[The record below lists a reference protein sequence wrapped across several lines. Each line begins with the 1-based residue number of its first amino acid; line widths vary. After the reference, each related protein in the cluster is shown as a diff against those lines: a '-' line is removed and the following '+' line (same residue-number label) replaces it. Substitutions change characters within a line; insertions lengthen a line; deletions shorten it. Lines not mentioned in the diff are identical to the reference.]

1 MQSLTEFANP
11 SERAD
16 RQAPSDGLVDRA
28 EGEERSVRSGGDAVN
43 DPDGWRVTR
52 RHVEELLPVLRLS
65 PAQERRLLALDY
77 PVDFSV
83 AAAAFESVG
92 VDLDTLVDRM
102 GGSP

>member
-1 MQSLTEFANP
+1 VIDLNHSLI
-11 SERAD
+11 
-16 RQAPSDGLVDRA
+16 
-28 EGEERSVRSGGDAVN
+28 
-43 DPDGWRVTR
+43 TR
-52 RHVEELLPVLRLS
+52 KHVMELLPIMGLGR
-65 PAQERRLLALDY
+65 EEEERLLALPY

>member
-1 MQSLTEFANP
+1 M
-11 SERAD
+11 
-16 RQAPSDGLVDRA
+16 
-28 EGEERSVRSGGDAVN
+28 N

-52 RHVEELLPVLRLS
+52 RHVEDLLPAMRLS
-65 PAQERRLLALDY
+65 PAQERRLLALHY

-83 AAAAFESVG
+83 AAAALESVG

>member
-1 MQSLTEFANP
+1 
-11 SERAD
+11 
-16 RQAPSDGLVDRA
+16 
-28 EGEERSVRSGGDAVN
+28 VN

-52 RHVEELLPVLRLS
+52 QHVQDLLPVMRLS
-65 PAQERRLLALDY
+65 PSQERRLLALHY
-77 PVDFSV
+77 PVEFSV

>member
-1 MQSLTEFANP
+1 
-11 SERAD
+11 
-16 RQAPSDGLVDRA
+16 
-28 EGEERSVRSGGDAVN
+28 VN

-52 RHVEELLPVLRLS
+52 QHVERLLRALELA
-65 PAQERRLLALDY
+65 PAQERRLLSLPY
-77 PVDFSV
+77 PVDFGV

>member
-1 MQSLTEFANP
+1 M
-11 SERAD
+11 
-16 RQAPSDGLVDRA
+16 
-28 EGEERSVRSGGDAVN
+28 GGAAVN

-52 RHVEELLPVLRLS
+52 RHVEDLLPAMRLS
-65 PAQERRLLALDY
+65 PAQEKRLLSLDY
-77 PVDFSV
+77 PVAFRD